1 MGSHAYGG
9 GSLLGTQVGGG
20 VRLTV
25 LAGSALRVGCV
36 GALRLVRAGGSSDGA
51 VVALGYGAVG
61 EGGVAAWFKDDGG
74 GGA

>member
-1 MGSHAYGG
+1 MVRQGLSPLAPRGHKGAFNAHA
-9 GSLLGTQVGGG
+9 V
-20 VRLTV
+20 
-25 LAGSALRVGCV
+25 AADW
-36 GALRLVRAGGSSDGA
+36 SSDGA

>member
-51 VVALGYGAVG
+51 VVELLGEEEDEVTTTSGAVG
-61 EGGVAAWFKDDGG
+61 KKTR
-74 GGA
+74 